1 MGWAIDHL
9 QKWPLSLNLGNGS
22 VRTIEATH
30 HKVKQNLKRRRR
42 WWKGINLLKLQAT
55 NPRKLQS
62 NVSQFHT
69 KKHVAI
75 SLTWNT
81 FFSEDLQS
89 YICHIIIFTKLLEN
103 HCYLIKLTTQF
114 LKVTM
119 QYAVLERYLL
129 LKSPRHIYLGPL
141 FKKNMKR
148 GKHIVYKLIKMSH
161 WILAFSTNFCPIKT
175 DLFGNTIWP
184 QASRFQKLAKMDH
197 FWHF

>member
-75 SLTWNT
+75 SL
-81 FFSEDLQS
+81 
-89 YICHIIIFTKLLEN
+89 IFLRRTTKS
-103 HCYLIKLTTQF
+103 HQHS
-114 LKVTM
+114 VW
-119 QYAVLERYLL
+119 
-129 LKSPRHIYLGPL
+129 KSS
-141 FKKNMKR
+141 
-148 GKHIVYKLIKMSH
+148 KMSH
-161 WILAFSTNFCPIKT
+161 LNFRILAFSTYFWPIKT
-175 DLFGNTIWP
+175 DLSGNTVWP
-184 QASRFQKLAKMDH
+184 PASAVQKSPKYTIFAFSITFVHSKYKRSSLRSQCWMRL
-197 FWHF
+197 FL